1 LPDEPDLHADAER
14 WSDNREDETCPECG
28 GPRVV
33 YIPCSED
40 GSGLFTVDEI
50 EEIIGRG
57 RMRILEEWER
67 TESRGLEPML
77 VEFPDD
83 IVLRIDGRRDGS
95 FRAVI
100 LATGGADG
108 QSYTRYGR
116 GSRFAGSFGWRH
128 GLAVSRHTSLD
139 TTEAEAA
146 EGLIA
151 YEGPP
156 GILNFTRRAAYVRGY
171 EEAQEQFRMERAAR
185 DRTSRT
191 TSWSRHV
198 KQDPGSSEEDPG
210 SDSVTPTRDPPH

>member
-1 LPDEPDLHADAER
+1 VVQPPDLHADAER
-14 WSDNREDETCPECG
+14 WSDNRDDETCPECG

-33 YIPCSED
+33 FIPCAED

-57 RMRILEEWER
+57 RMKLLEEWEQ
-67 TESRGLEPML
+67 TESHGLEPML
-77 VEFPDD
+77 IPLPDD
-83 IVLRIDGRRDGS
+83 IVLQIDGRRDGS

-108 QSYTRYGR
+108 QTYVRYGR
-116 GSRFAGSFGWRH
+116 GSDLLGAVGWRH
-128 GLAVSRHTSLD
+128 GLAVSRFTSLD
-139 TTEAEAA
+139 TTEEEAA

-156 GILNFTRRAAYVRGY
+156 GILNFTRRAPYVRGQ
-171 EEAQEQFRMERAAR
+171 EEAQELFRMERAAR

-191 TSWSRHV
+191 TAWSRHV
-198 KQDPGSSEEDPG
+198 KQDPGSSFEDPG
-210 SDSVTPTRDPPH
+210 SDSVTPTRDPPR